1 MEQYREGRMSK
12 YAIENEP
19 TYCNIL
25 HGKCPEA
32 TDGEKTYCHFY
43 CQLYSVYSDYEA
55 RSSELDMEESE

>member
-1 MEQYREGRMSK
+1 MSK

-32 TDGEKTYCHFY
+32 TDGEKSYCNFY
-43 CQLYSVYSDYEA
+43 CQLHSVYSDYEV
-55 RSSELDMEESE
+55 RSSELDMEGEE

>member
-1 MEQYREGRMSK
+1 MSK

-25 HGKCPEA
+25 HGKCPEG
-32 TDGEKTYCHFY
+32 TDGEKTYCNFY

-55 RSSELDMEESE
+55 RSSELDMEGDE

>member
-1 MEQYREGRMSK
+1 MSE

-32 TDGEKTYCHFY
+32 TDGEKSYCNFY

-55 RSSELDMEESE
+55 ISSELDMEGDE